1 MKWQTNKKELLKFSL
16 GYDVEYTETDRK
28 DIQNLAQ
35 EIETK
40 YTQYGKVKEI
50 LDKNNWKFIELRK
63 DTEYETDD
71 TVPSCCLA
79 MCLDWCLDK
88 LCCRDQK
95 DNLEDDVYMPP
106 RARADRK

>member
-1 MKWQTNKKELLKFSL
+1 MVK
-16 GYDVEYTETDRK
+16 V
-28 DIQNLAQ
+28 Q
-35 EIETK
+35 EI
-40 YTQYGKVKEI
+40 Q
-50 LDKNNWKFIELRK
+50 DKNNWKFVELRK

-88 LCCRDQK
+88 LCCRDHK

-106 RARADRK
+106 RARAETK